1 MGAAS
6 GEDSVEVPKTLK
18 VGLPCDPVRPLLGIC
33 PKEMKQCFEKT
44 CAPPCSL
51 QLCLQ
56 QPRYKSNLVSTTDG
70 WVKTRVWYIH
80 AMGYYTAIE
89 RNEVLPFGAT
99 WTDLEGV
106 MLSGMS
112 QKGKY
117 VISLTRAI

>member
-6 GEDSVEVPKTLK
+6 GEDSVEVPKTFK
-18 VGLPCDPVRPLLGIC
+18 VGLPYDPVRPLLGIC
-33 PKEMKQCFEKT
+33 PKEMKQYFEKT
-44 CAPPCSL
+44 CAPPHSL
-51 QLCLQ
+51 QHCLQ
-56 QPRYKSNLVSTTDG
+56 QPRYKSNLVSTPDR

-80 AMGYYTAIE
+80 AMEYCTAIE

-112 QKGKY
+112 QKGKH